1 VGKTTMFTARCL
13 RSSLVASKP
22 SFFAA
27 RMSTTPHDFIREHVP
42 SPLSGSLSAEADTP
56 PPTVTDNAFPPS
68 PPTPNPLRSNAG
80 AIAQTEKPVYHL
92 HWKSTKHNTVATL
105 TNNQGNIIAWES
117 GGRCGFKHARRGE
130 YEAGYQC
137 AVRIFKRI
145 EEQLADRSFHL
156 ELLYKGFGQGRQAL
170 DSVLLTSEGETVR
183 PIITRLTDRTPLKI
197 GGTRARK
204 ARRL

>member
-1 VGKTTMFTARCL
+1 MTMLAARCL
-13 RSSLVASKP
+13 RSSFMASKP
-22 SFFAA
+22 CLFAA
-27 RMSTTPHDFIREHVP
+27 PMSTIPTPHDFIREHIP
-42 SPLSGSLSAEADTP
+42 SPFATVGATAGADTP
-56 PPTVTDNAFPPS
+56 PPTVADNAFPPS
-68 PPTPNPLRSNAG
+68 PPTPNPLRSKAG

-105 TNNQGNIIAWES
+105 TNDQGNIIAWES

-145 EEQLADRSFHL
+145 EEQMVDRTFHL

>member
-1 VGKTTMFTARCL
+1 MLAARCL
-13 RSSLVASKP
+13 RTSLQVASKP
-22 SFFAA
+22 RLFAA
-27 RMSTTPHDFIREHVP
+27 PLSTATPHDFIREHTP
-42 SPLSGSLSAEADTP
+42 SPFSAGGISAGADAL
-56 PPTVTDNAFPPS
+56 PPTVTDNAFPLS
-68 PPTPNPLRSNAG
+68 PPTANPFRSKA
-80 AIAQTEKPVYHL
+80 ATIAQTEKPVYHL

-105 TNNQGNIIAWES
+105 TNDVGNILAWES

-145 EEQLADRSFHL
+145 EEKLVDRSFHL